1 MSKALPSKPA
11 PSQDNIVAFVH
22 RYNDLM
28 HVRDST
34 DKLIEDIL
42 LYCQGFERA
51 LNQETGRL
59 QGELRSCQIDLAD
72 ANASRRELQQK
83 LSHTESEMLSLY
95 KENDTY
101 KTRNPYI
108 VILIDGDG
116 LLFQDAWIRQGVEG
130 GKKAANALRSSVAR
144 QWTDKS
150 KDTQIVAKVVADWA
164 SLARSFRGH
173 DLRDFA
179 IGFTQG
185 HAAFDFVDVGSGKER
200 RAEPKIRENTR
211 WHLRN
216 QNCRQILLG
225 VAPEGGYSSFL
236 EDLFRVDPAARDR
249 ISIIE
254 GGVAL
259 AADLKA
265 TGANT
270 TRLDRDLFRA
280 DKPAERIPV
289 HAVSAAVGRT
299 ASPSGSVASSGGGAN
314 SSTFSYAHA
323 ITNGTPPPTMSIP
336 LAPNKPSPRPPRTS
350 PHGGTTTTNIPSPSS
365 PSSPQYQKIP
375 PQQPDWHP
383 GARGLDEPI
392 IVNVAVMD
400 AVKKRKDTDKLC
412 NNHFLRGPCAK
423 GDGCNFVHVYKPNA
437 EEINAIA
444 VLARQNPCTHG
455 QDCEN
460 WECIYGHHC
469 PSIRDGVCTHPYC
482 KFNEDQHPPGTK
494 FTLAKSGR

>member
-34 DKLIEDIL
+34 DKLIEGL
-42 LYCQGFERA
+42 ERA
-51 LNQETGRL
+51 LDQETGRL

-101 KTRNPYI
+101 K
-108 VILIDGDG
+108 
-116 LLFQDAWIRQGVEG
+116 GVEG

-225 VAPEGGYSSFL
+225 VAPEGGYSGFL
-236 EDLFRVDPAARDR
+236 EDLFRVEPAARDR

-280 DKPAERIPV
+280 DKPVERIPV

-350 PHGGTTTTNIPSPSS
+350 PHGGTTTTTTTTTNIPSPSS

-460 WECIYGHHC
+460 WECIYGHHVGF
-469 PSIRDGVCTHPYC
+469 ST
-482 KFNEDQHPPGTK
+482 
-494 FTLAKSGR
+494 AKTA

>member
-42 LYCQGFERA
+42 LYCQGLERA
-51 LNQETGRL
+51 LDQETGRL

-101 KTRNPYI
+101 KVGVAVVVTVTRYWALTRAFAQTRNPYI

-164 SLARSFRGH
+164 SLARSFRGY

-225 VAPEGGYSSFL
+225 VAPEGGYSGFL
-236 EDLFRVDPAARDR
+236 EDLFRVEPAARDR

-280 DKPAERIPV
+280 DKPVERIPV

-350 PHGGTTTTNIPSPSS
+350 PHGGTTTTTTNIPSPSS

-460 WECIYGHHC
+460 WECIYGHHVGF
-469 PSIRDGVCTHPYC
+469 ST
-482 KFNEDQHPPGTK
+482 
-494 FTLAKSGR
+494 AKTA

>member
-1 MSKALPSKPA
+1 MSKALPSKSA
-11 PSQDNIVAFVH
+11 PSQDNIMGFVH

-42 LYCQGFERA
+42 LYCQGLERA
-51 LNQETGRL
+51 LHQETGRL
-59 QGELRSCQIDLAD
+59 EGELRNCRLDLED

-83 LSHTESEMLSLY
+83 LSHSESEINSLY

-101 KTRNPYI
+101 K
-108 VILIDGDG
+108 
-116 LLFQDAWIRQGVEG
+116 FQDAWIRQGIEG
-130 GKKAANALRSSVAR
+130 GKKAANALRSSIAR

-150 KDTQIVAKVVADWA
+150 RDTQIVAKVVANWA
-164 SLARSFRGH
+164 GLARTLGSH
-173 DLRDFA
+173 DFRDFA
-179 IGFTQG
+179 VGFTQAN
-185 HAAFDFVDVGSGKER
+185 AAFDFVDVGGSGKER
-200 RAEPKIRENTR
+200 RAADPKIRDNTR
-211 WHLRN
+211 WHL
-216 QNCRQILLG
+216 QNHNCQQILLG
-225 VAPEGGYSSFL
+225 VAHDGGYATFL
-236 EDLFRVDPAARDR
+236 EDLFRADRTARDR
-249 ISIIE
+249 VSVID
-254 GGVAL
+254 GGSTPL

-265 TGANT
+265 IGVNT
-270 TRLDRDLFRA
+270 TRLDKDLFRA
-280 DKPAERIPV
+280 ADRLVERT
-289 HAVSAAVGRT
+289 SAYAATTIGRT
-299 ASPSGSVASSGGGAN
+299 SSPAGSVASSGGCGGAN
-314 SSTFSYAHA
+314 SSTFSYANA

-336 LAPNKPSPRPPRTS
+336 LAPNNSKPSPRSKTS
-350 PHGGTTTTNIPSPSS
+350 PNGSLPSISPSA
-365 PSSPQYQKIP
+365 SSPGGSGSVVSAQFQKIP
-375 PQQPDWHP
+375 PQQPDWNP
-383 GARGLDEPI
+383 GPRGLDEPI

-423 GDGCNFVHVYKPNA
+423 GDGCNFVHDYKPNS

-482 KFNEDQHPPGTK
+482 KFDESQHPPGTK
-494 FTLAKSGR
+494 FTSAKSSSR

>member
-11 PSQDNIVAFVH
+11 PSQDNIIAFVH

-28 HVRDST
+28 RVRDST

-42 LYCQGFERA
+42 LYCQGLERA
-51 LNQETGRL
+51 LEQETGRL
-59 QGELRSCQIDLAD
+59 QGELHSCQIDLAD
-72 ANASRRELQQK
+72 ANASRRELEQK

-108 VILIDGDG
+108 VVLIDGDG

-150 KDTQIVAKVVADWA
+150 RDTQIVAKVVADWA
-164 SLARSFRGH
+164 GLARSFRGY

-179 IGFTQG
+179 TGFTQG
-185 HAAFDFVDVGSGKER
+185 HVAFDFVDIGSGKER
-200 RAEPKIRENTR
+200 RAEPKIRDNTR

-225 VAPEGGYSSFL
+225 VAPEGSYSGFL
-236 EDLFRVDPAARDR
+236 EDLFRTDPAARDR
-249 ISIIE
+249 VSIIE

-259 AADLKA
+259 TADLKA

-280 DKPAERIPV
+280 DKPVERIPV

-299 ASPSGSVASSGGGAN
+299 ASPSGSVTSSGGGAN

-350 PHGGTTTTNIPSPSS
+350 PHGTTTNIPSPSS

-375 PQQPDWHP
+375 PQQPDWNP

-482 KFNEDQHPPGTK
+482 KFDEDQHPPGTK
-494 FTLAKSGR
+494 FTLVKSGR

>member
-11 PSQDNIVAFVH
+11 PSQDNILAFVH

-28 HVRDST
+28 RVRDST

-42 LYCQGFERA
+42 LYCQGLERA
-51 LNQETGRL
+51 LEQETGRL
-59 QGELRSCQIDLAD
+59 QGELHSCQIDLAD
-72 ANASRRELQQK
+72 ANASRRELEQK

-101 KTRNPYI
+101 KCWQ
-108 VILIDGDG
+108 
-116 LLFQDAWIRQGVEG
+116 FQDAWIRQGVEG

-150 KDTQIVAKVVADWA
+150 RDTQIVAKVVADWA
-164 SLARSFRGH
+164 GLARSFRGY

-179 IGFTQG
+179 TGFTQG
-185 HAAFDFVDVGSGKER
+185 HVAFDFVDIGTGKER
-200 RAEPKIRENTR
+200 RAEPKIRDNTR

-225 VAPEGGYSSFL
+225 VAPEGGYSGFL
-236 EDLFRVDPAARDR
+236 EDLFRTDPAARDR
-249 ISIIE
+249 VSIIE

-259 AADLKA
+259 TADLKA

-280 DKPAERIPV
+280 EKPVERIPV

-299 ASPSGSVASSGGGAN
+299 ASPSGSVTSSGGGAN

-350 PHGGTTTTNIPSPSS
+350 PHGTTTNIPSPSS

-375 PQQPDWHP
+375 PQQPDWNP

-460 WECIYGHHC
+460 WECIYGHHVGF
-469 PSIRDGVCTHPYC
+469 PVPKR
-482 KFNEDQHPPGTK
+482 
-494 FTLAKSGR
+494 L